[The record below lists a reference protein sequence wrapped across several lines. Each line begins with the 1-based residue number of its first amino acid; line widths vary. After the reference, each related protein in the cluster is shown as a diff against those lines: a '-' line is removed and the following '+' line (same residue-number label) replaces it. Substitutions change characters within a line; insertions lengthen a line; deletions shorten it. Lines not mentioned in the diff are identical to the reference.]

1 MKLSVELPD
10 RLVSQAR
17 ELAER
22 EHTSVDLLIATSLT
36 TQIDHAGRRPSIAER
51 AARVNWSKVD
61 EILARVPAAP
71 PMAGD
76 EG

>member
-1 MKLSVELPD
+1 MKLNIELPD

-17 ELAER
+17 ELAEK

-36 TQIDHAGRRPSIAER
+36 AQIDHAARRPTIAER
-51 AARVNWSKVD
+51 AACVNWSKVD
-61 EILARVPAAP
+61 EILARVPATP

-76 EG
+76 ER